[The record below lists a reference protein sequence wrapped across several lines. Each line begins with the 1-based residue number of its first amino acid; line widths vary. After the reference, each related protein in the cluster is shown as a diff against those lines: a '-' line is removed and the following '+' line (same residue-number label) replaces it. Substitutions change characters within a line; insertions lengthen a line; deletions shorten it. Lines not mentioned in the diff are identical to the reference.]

1 MSSTPRS
8 VALRVLPLFAL
19 CATLSA
25 QAGPRLPIGTVQG
38 RGDRSTLVGQQVTV
52 AGRIVAIRGGS
63 RPGVFLQDAG
73 DGDPSTSDAIFVD
86 SAGIAPAFLRIG
98 TALDVTGTVAELDA
112 GQGTLTALV
121 SASAPPSTPLLPRP
135 ATVRLSAPPA
145 DWEPY
150 EGMRVRIDGPLH
162 VAGTQRFERQGELV
176 AAFGRDRLRTP
187 VDAYAPG
194 PQAQALAA
202 DNARRLLVLDDD
214 SDAENPANVWYLAR
228 NALPRTGSALRG
240 VEDVVDPRAGG
251 VRLILTAKPRIQRA
265 PEPKAPRVGGDLRIA
280 GMNLE
285 NYFNGDGRGGGFPTP
300 RGARTPDEL
309 KTQLARM
316 TATIRGLDPDVLA
329 VMELENDDT
338 GPDSAVAML
347 VGELNRQ
354 AGAAGDWR
362 FVDPGNGS
370 GGDQIRVGLLY
381 RAHRVAP
388 VGAPAS
394 LKDDLFGSR
403 SRPPLAQSFRAG
415 NGPVFTVVANHFKS
429 KGCGSGANAAAGADA
444 DRRDGQSC
452 WNAVRTESARRLA
465 AWLATDP
472 TRSGS
477 DLTMIVGDLNAYR
490 MEDPVRLLVDAGWQD
505 AFAGH
510 RDLPYSYVYDNQI
523 GRLDHALLS
532 PALAAR
538 LRGAAEWHSN
548 ADEPESRGY
557 QEAPAQT
564 APWRSSDHDP
574 LVVGFRLRAP

>member
-1 MSSTPRS
+1 MSRS
-8 VALRVLPLFAL
+8 ALRLLPLCAL
-19 CATLSA
+19 VAALSA
-25 QAGPRLPIGTVQG
+25 RAESPLAIGTVQG
-38 RGDRSTLVGQQVTV
+38 AGDRSPMTDLRVTV
-52 AGRIVAIRGGS
+52 RGRIVAIRDGS
-63 RPGVFLQDAG
+63 LPGAFLQDAG
-73 DGDPSTSDAIFVD
+73 DGNPATSDAIFVESAAFPTD
-86 SAGIAPAFLRIG
+86 SMRVGNTFEVQGA
-98 TALDVTGTVAELDA
+98 VAELEA
-112 GQGTLTALV
+112 GTGTLTALV
-121 SASAPPSTPLLPRP
+121 AATATPLDP
-135 ATVRLSAPPA
+135 ASHRLAAVRLSAPPA
-145 DWEPY
+145 DWERY
-150 EGMRVRIDGPLH
+150 EGMRVRIDAPLQ
-162 VAGTQRFERQGELV
+162 VAGTQRFVRNGELV

-187 VDAYAPG
+187 VDAFAPG

-202 DNARRLLVLDDD
+202 DNARRLLVLDDG
-214 SDAENPANVWYLAR
+214 SDAENPANVWYLAT
-228 NALPRTGSALRG
+228 NELPRTGSELRG
-240 VEDVVDPRAGG
+240 VEGVIDPRPGG
-251 VRLILTAKPRIQRA
+251 VRLILTAKPRLQRV
-265 PEPKAPRVGGDLRIA
+265 PEPKAPKVGGDLRIA

-285 NYFNGDGRGGGFPTP
+285 NYFNGDGHGGGFPTP

-329 VMELENDDT
+329 VMELENDDV

-362 FVDPGNGS
+362 FVDPGTGS
-370 GGDQIRVGLLY
+370 GGDLIRVGLLY
-381 RAHRVAP
+381 RAHRVSP

-415 NGPVFTVVANHFKS
+415 DGPVFTVVANHFKS

-444 DRRDGQSC
+444 DRHDGQGC

-472 TRSGS
+472 THSGS

-510 RDLPYSYVYDNQI
+510 RALPYSYVYDNQI
-523 GRLDHALLS
+523 GRLDHALQS

-557 QEAPAQT
+557 QEAPT
-564 APWRSSDHDP
+564 VLAPWRSSDHDP
-574 LVVGFRLRAP
+574 LVVGFRLRTP